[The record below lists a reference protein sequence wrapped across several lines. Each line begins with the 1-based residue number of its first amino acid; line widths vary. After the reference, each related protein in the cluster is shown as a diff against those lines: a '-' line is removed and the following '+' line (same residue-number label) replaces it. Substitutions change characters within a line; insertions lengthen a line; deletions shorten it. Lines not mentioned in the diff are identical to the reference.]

1 MSTTETHQEE
11 HADGIVEDRE
21 KAPPVYFNILFY
33 GLIIWGVIFMSF
45 YIQRLTDQLR
55 RVSENSSINSLLP
68 PNGGEKPYGNE
79 PLQNFSELLKKR
91 EA

>member
-45 YIQRLTDQLR
+45 YIFSGWSSDKEFNEKMEEHKKKHSQLQS
-55 RVSENSSINSLLP
+55 VADIQ
-68 PNGGEKPYGNE
+68 KYC
-79 PLQNFSELLKKR
+79 
-91 EA
+91 